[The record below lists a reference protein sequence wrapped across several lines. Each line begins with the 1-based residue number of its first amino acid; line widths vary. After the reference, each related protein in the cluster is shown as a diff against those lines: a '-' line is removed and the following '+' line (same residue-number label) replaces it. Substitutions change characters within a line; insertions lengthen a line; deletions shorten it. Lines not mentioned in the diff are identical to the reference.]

1 MYYVAFKMLIGDTA
15 KYLGIIVGVTFAALI
30 MTQQPS
36 IFVGLMSRTYSFIEG
51 IGYPDLWVMD
61 PKVRYV
67 DDTKP
72 LQDTQL
78 LRVRGVEGVKWAV
91 PLYKGNVRARTAEGN
106 FQNTNLIGLD
116 DATLIGGPGKMLA
129 GKLSDLRKS
138 DGIIADI
145 DGAKKFLQQTNPDG
159 TKRPLQVGDVLEI
172 NDKRAVVVGICQTK
186 LSFQRQPLIYT
197 TYSRALSYSP
207 AERLKLSYIL
217 VGVQKNYT
225 PEQVTE
231 NIRKTTG
238 LGALNK
244 KDFQKKTVEYV
255 MNNTGIPIN
264 FGTSVVMGFLIGAA
278 IAGQMFFSFTHDNIR
293 QFGALKAMGA
303 SNMRLVKMIMAQG
316 AFVGITGWGLGVGL
330 ATLFGYSTAGGVLAF
345 KMLWQV
351 LALSATGVLIII
363 IIAALISI
371 RKVIKLEP
379 AIVFK

>member
-1 MYYVAFKMLIGDTA
+1 
-15 KYLGIIVGVTFAALI
+15 
-30 MTQQPS
+30 
-36 IFVGLMSRTYSFIEG
+36 
-51 IGYPDLWVMD
+51 
-61 PKVRYV
+61 
-67 DDTKP
+67 
-72 LQDTQL
+72 
-78 LRVRGVEGVKWAV
+78 
-91 PLYKGNVRARTAEGN
+91 
-106 FQNTNLIGLD
+106 
-116 DATLIGGPGKMLA
+116 LA
-129 GKLSDLRKS
+129 
-138 DGIIADI
+138 
-145 DGAKKFLQQTNPDG
+145 QTNPDG
-159 TKRPLQVGDVLEI
+159 TKRPLRVGDVLEI
-172 NDKRAVVVGICQTK
+172 NDKRAVVVGICETK
-186 LSFQRQPLIYT
+186 LSFQRSPLIYT
-197 TYSRALSYSP
+197 TYSRAMSYSP

-225 PEQVTE
+225 HEQVVE

-244 KDFQKKTVEYV
+244 KDFQRKTVEYV

-303 SNMRLVKMIMAQG
+303 SNGRLVKMIMSQG
-316 AFVGITGWGLGVGL
+316 AFVGVTGWGLGVGL
-330 ATLFGYSTAGGVLAF
+330 ATLFGVSTKGGVLAF

-351 LALSATGVLIII
+351 LAISATGVLIII